1 MNRKRLL
8 ITEDD
13 RRHILGLYGVLT
25 EAIDPNSGGTV
36 TINNYYPNG
45 WYTLENKD
53 TKSGKIIKDQ
63 LNEALAQVTEFV
75 KKHPDSIVSIKFI
88 SQESAI
94 PNKDNEGKEG
104 GDFLPVKGLSDLR
117 KKYLEPYIKSYF
129 DSLKT
134 QGVIGQT
141 VEVPPLEYIPK
152 DFVTPWVG
160 TPFCPASAT
169 IQQQRSECI
178 NKYRQGVAAK
188 NPEIVGYKAK
198 YDTEQ
203 SSAIE
208 ITVKLKTSTTTQTTK
223 PVTNFE
229 ACAKGFKVRVYVPKH
244 NCQNA
249 EFFVFANS
257 TILYNSQGGLT
268 ANLNNSYTSRGIPR
282 SSSPPTFYPEALNP
296 GYGFLK
302 NGDGTLGSYKFGS
315 KQRFDES
322 APKNTGDNGN
332 GRSDSFTVTGE
343 QAKKMLVEGSG
354 KINLWMIGTSDTTH
368 DDINFVSITDEDQSE
383 PFYNKQPNFNQGKLL
398 TISFDTTCK
407 RTVIDNND
415 KTVPDVTGWV
425 DKLRQE
431 KIAVMSEVDNMG
443 ITTGNKKTEAK
454 RKLITDSKAVLQER
468 VEGLVS
474 KMFALLTS
482 IFDDVSKTP
491 TPNYVDNGVA
501 EKIKSDY
508 NEFYSGL
515 TATGTPKEP
524 LIVLSQDESGDFT
537 NKTLRD
543 DPLYGDIR
551 NRMNQFYEGF
561 NAIYKNKEGEITPN
575 GVRRSDGSL
584 NVTTLLSRIKGL
596 KQWEFRR

>member
-25 EAIDPNSGGTV
+25 EAIDPNLGGTI
-36 TINNYYPNG
+36 TINNFYSAG
-45 WYTLENKD
+45 TYTLEQVD
-53 TKSGKIIKDQ
+53 TQTKKVIKDQ
-63 LNEALAQVTEFV
+63 LNEALVQVTDFV
-75 KKHPDSIVSIKFI
+75 KKHPDSIVSVKFI

-94 PNKDNEGKEG
+94 PNKDNEGKAG
-104 GDFLPVKGLSDLR
+104 SSWLPVGGLSDLR
-117 KKYLEPYIKSYF
+117 KQYIEPYIKTYF
-129 DSLKT
+129 DNLKT
-134 QGVIGQT
+134 QGVIGKN
-141 VEVPPLEYIPK
+141 VEVPPLQYEKK

-160 TPFCPASAT
+160 TRFCPAEAT
-169 IQQQRSECI
+169 IEQQRSECI
-178 NKYRQGVAAK
+178 NR
-188 NPEIVGYKAK
+188 YKAGKTGQYKDYFDK
-198 YDTEQ
+198 YQTEQ
-203 SSAIE
+203 SSRIE
-208 ITVKLKTSTTTQTTK
+208 ITVELKPSTTTQTTK
-223 PVTNFE
+223 PGSNFE

-257 TILYNSQGGLT
+257 TILYNSLGGLT
-268 ANLNNSYTSRGIPR
+268 ANLNNSYSSRGIPR
-282 SSSPPTFYPEALNP
+282 TASPPSFYPEALNP

-322 APKNTGDNGN
+322 DYKNTGDIGN

-368 DDINFVSITDEDQSE
+368 DDINFVSITDEDQSK
-383 PFYNKQPNFNQGKLL
+383 PFYDKQPNFNQGKLL

-407 RTVIDNND
+407 RTVVDNSD

-431 KIAVMSEVDNMG
+431 KIAVMSEIDNMG

-482 IFDDVSKTP
+482 IYNDVSKTP

-508 NEFYSGL
+508 KEFYSGL

-584 NVTTLLSRIKGL
+584 NVTTLLNRIKGL